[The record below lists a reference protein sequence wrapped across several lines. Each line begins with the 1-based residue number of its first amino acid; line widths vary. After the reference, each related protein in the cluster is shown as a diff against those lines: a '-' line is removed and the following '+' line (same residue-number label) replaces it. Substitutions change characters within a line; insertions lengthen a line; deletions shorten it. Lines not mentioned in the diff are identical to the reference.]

1 MSQPASQPVLSF
13 VPDALSASQVG
24 VWETDFANDLTR
36 GDATLA
42 ALFGVDPARAAQ
54 GLPLAHYVRN
64 VSTEDRTMLSDKLNH
79 VRSVG
84 GLFVIEYRT
93 RPRPGDVRW
102 VLARGRYELDEAT
115 GSMTG
120 RGIVIDI
127 TDSKLDGQMED
138 RALFFA
144 PDEASPSLDRVAM
157 LALEAR
163 REIDDLGEQ
172 ETSPLR
178 RAVDAF
184 LMAVGRAIAQG
195 QSALRKTG
203 RNIN

>member
-1 MSQPASQPVLSF
+1 MSEPASQPMLSF

-24 VWETDFANDLTR
+24 VWETDFAKDRTR

-42 ALFGVDPARAAQ
+42 ALFGVDPLQAAE

-64 VSTEDRTMLSDKLNH
+64 VVAEDRAMLYDKLND
-79 VRSVG
+79 VREVG

-93 RPRPGDVRW
+93 RPSPNTVRW
-102 VLARGRYELDEAT
+102 VLARGRYERSEGT
-115 GSMTG
+115 GAMTG

-127 TDSKLDGQMED
+127 TESKLDGQMED

-144 PDEASPSLDRVAM
+144 PNENVPSLDQVAV
-157 LALEAR
+157 LALQAR
-163 REIDDLGEQ
+163 QEIDELGEQ
-172 ETSPLR
+172 EGSPLR

-195 QSALRKTG
+195 QTAMQRVSRKV
-203 RNIN
+203 N